1 MNTKTTY
8 QTVVENLCN
17 DIKVS
22 ITNFSTDNVA
32 QINNSHLSE
41 DEQVREARKAVAL
54 KLQKLS
60 IEILETI

>member
-1 MNTKTTY
+1 MNTKITY

-22 ITNFSTDNVA
+22 INDFSTDNAA
-32 QINNSHLSE
+32 QADNPHLRE
-41 DEQVREARKAVAL
+41 DEQVRDARKAVAL

-60 IEILETI
+60 IDILETI